1 MWLRI
6 ASTNINSASL
16 AIIASRPAPSASDL
30 VAAATRLAIHCRLSS
45 DTGACTM
52 CGRASSSGLK
62 GRASQPKKVFWD
74 FEHARACRAR
84 CQNADSMSRRTMLS
98 GEDLPAH
105 PARSGPSAPVFDAV
119 MVRGEAVVNAPQ
131 NRLGATG
138 DVDLAIDRSDV
149 GLYGV
154 RAEVGE
160 CCYLSV
166 AFALGD

>member
-1 MWLRI
+1 MRRNAAPTCGSCTPASQPRAAARKWLMWLRI

-119 MVRGEAVVNAPQ
+119 MVRGEAVVNAP
-131 NRLGATG
+131 
-138 DVDLAIDRSDV
+138 
-149 GLYGV
+149 
-154 RAEVGE
+154 
-160 CCYLSV
+160 
-166 AFALGD
+166 